1 MKNLPMLSLI
11 LVIIV
16 AIATGYLFYKDSA
29 KDTYWTQRV
38 NHYQGVSDSLR
49 NEIDMIRSRV
59 HKKDSMMLA
68 YMSSLD
74 KTLEELNK
82 ESSKNR
88 QTLKENFSKQ
98 DSILSEY
105 CRQMAGVGQTPDGC
119 K

>member
-1 MKNLPMLSLI
+1 MLSLI

-16 AIATGYLFYKDSA
+16 AIATGYLFYKDST
-29 KDTYWTQRV
+29 KDTYWAQRI
-38 NHYQGVSDSLR
+38 NHYQVASDSLR
-49 NEIDMIRSRV
+49 NEIDVISNRL

-88 QTLKENFSKQ
+88 QTIKENFSKQ

-105 CRQMAGVGQTPDGC
+105 CRQMSDLGQQPDGC